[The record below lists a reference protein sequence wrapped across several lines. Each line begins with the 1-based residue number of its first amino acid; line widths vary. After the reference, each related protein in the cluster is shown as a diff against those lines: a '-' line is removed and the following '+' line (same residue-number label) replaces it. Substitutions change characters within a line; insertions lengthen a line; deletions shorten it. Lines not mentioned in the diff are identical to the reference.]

1 MSHLFRAQGIIRENI
16 LEVIPNV
23 YQITFRGVNVLVIA
37 EAELTIIDTGFRA
50 SVPKITDFVRS
61 LGRSPEEISLIIIT
75 HNHFDHAGGLSE
87 LRKLT
92 GARVAAHK
100 ADIYDVNGRLPYPR
114 LVQKTLQVRP
124 FAALRSFLGVG
135 SGDVDIQLS
144 GGEVLQPLGGLE
156 VIHAPG
162 HTPGSICLLSPQH
175 KLLIVG
181 DALIKHTRTIHF
193 PHKSA
198 STDLSQAM
206 ESVKRLAAL
215 DVEIICFGHGQPLME
230 NARAKLQA
238 LAARAED

>member
-23 YQITFRGVNVLVIA
+23 YQMTFRGVNVLVLA

-50 SVPKITDFVRS
+50 SVPKIIDFVRG
-61 LGRSPEEISLIIIT
+61 LGRSPAEISLIIIT
-75 HNHFDHAGGLSE
+75 HNHFDHVGGLGD

-92 GARVAAHK
+92 RAKVSAHK
-100 ADIYDVNGRLPYPR
+100 ADIYDANGQLPYPR

-124 FAALRSFLGVG
+124 FSALRSFLGIG
-135 SGDVDIQLS
+135 PSDVDIQLS
-144 GGEVLQPLGGLE
+144 GGEVLQPLGGLK
-156 VIHAPG
+156 VIHTPG
-162 HTPGSICLLSPQH
+162 HTPGSICLFAPRH

-181 DALIKHTRTIHF
+181 DVLVKHSQTIHF

-198 STDLSQAM
+198 STDLSQAVK
-206 ESVKRLAAL
+206 SVQRLAGL
-215 DVEIICFGHGQPLME
+215 DSEIICFGHGRPLTE

-238 LAARAED
+238 LVAGVED

>member
-1 MSHLFRAQGIIRENI
+1 MSHLFRDQGIIRENI

-23 YQITFRGVNVLVIA
+23 YQMTFRGVNVLVIA

-50 SVPKITDFVRS
+50 SVPKIVDFIHS

-92 GARVAAHK
+92 HAKVAAHK
-100 ADIYDVNGRLPYPR
+100 ADIYDVDGQLPYPQF
-114 LVQKTLQVRP
+114 VQKTLRVRP
-124 FAALRSFLGVG
+124 FSALRSFLGIG
-135 SGDVDIQLS
+135 SHDVDIQLS
-144 GGEVLQPLGGLE
+144 GGEVLKPLGGLK
-156 VIHAPG
+156 VIHVPG
-162 HTPGSICLLSPQH
+162 HTPGSICLFSPQH

-181 DALIKHTRTIHF
+181 DVLVKHSHTIHF

-198 STDLSQAM
+198 STNLPQAIR
-206 ESVKRLAAL
+206 SVKRLVGL
-215 DVEIICFGHGQPLME
+215 DFEIICFGHGRPLME

-238 LAARAED
+238 LVARTED

>member
-1 MSHLFRAQGIIRENI
+1 MSHLFRDQGIIRENI

-23 YQITFRGVNVLVIA
+23 YQMTFRGVNVLVIA
-37 EAELTIIDTGFRA
+37 EAELTIIDTGFRV
-50 SVPKITDFVRS
+50 SVPKIIDFVRS

-75 HNHFDHAGGLSE
+75 HNHFDHAGGLGE

-92 GARVAAHK
+92 RAKVAAHK
-100 ADIYDVNGRLPYPR
+100 ADIYDVNGQLPYPR

-124 FAALRSFLGVG
+124 FSALRSFLGVG
-135 SGDVDIQLS
+135 SRDVDIQLS
-144 GGEVLQPLGGLE
+144 GGEVLKPLGGLK

-181 DALIKHTRTIHF
+181 DTLVKHSQTIHF

-198 STDLSQAM
+198 STDRPQAV
-206 ESVKRLAAL
+206 ESVKRLAGL
-215 DVEIICFGHGQPLME
+215 DFEIICFGHGRPLME
-230 NARAKLQA
+230 SARAKLQA